1 MGEVDEGESTGV
13 RGVAGLMTGCLGFDE
28 TDGVGQFA
36 VVGGAVGVAGAVVG
50 GAVDLVTTSEDEQL
64 KKDVEAMKKDKKDK
78 KD

>member
-1 MGEVDEGESTGV
+1 MRRAHEL
-13 RGVAGLMTGCLGFDE
+13 RMRWVAIALAPLALAGC
-28 TDGVGQFA
+28 VGTAIGAAGA